1 MKTFTIDWLNKCR
14 CGNKSHTVKTARG
27 NETGIRGLTRPGGVT
42 LPQGDYMRLINRGS
56 KQSPLA
62 RQACDIAL
70 AAHLQT
76 YGDYGRSK
84 MKETYTVKVEGVK
97 VWVEVVNRK
106 ASYVSTAMT
115 GMRRLRS
122 LPGQV
127 G

>member
-1 MKTFTIDWLNKCR
+1 
-14 CGNKSHTVKTARG
+14 
-27 NETGIRGLTRPGGVT
+27 
-42 LPQGDYMRLINRGS
+42 MRLINRGS

-106 ASYVSTAMT
+106 ASFWVHKSVHKVAHSKLHAM
-115 GMRRLRS
+115 
-122 LPGQV
+122 
-127 G
+127 